1 MREKLTKK
9 LTKKL
14 TNNLGL
20 KLIAAVSAI
29 LLWLLIMNTND
40 PQTTF
45 TVSGIPIEF
54 ANGSVLE
61 ENGLVYDVVGNRT
74 VSVSVTTRTK
84 DKDKIKF
91 SDFKATA
98 DLAEIYGLTSNVKVD
113 VELVNNASL
122 VRKWSQM
129 DFGTTIATEKVV
141 TRPFRI
147 EVVEQ
152 GKVEDGF
159 DYRQCTLSSGTVEL
173 TGAVSKLNDIS
184 AVKAFVDVSLSAES
198 GTMTVP
204 LVFYNSAGREIRSL
218 NSLGIETEM
227 REVEVKV
234 VVQKTS
240 PVSLDVVVNNKDKV
254 AEGYRYITYRISD
267 QSISVIGTMQAVAG
281 LDKIQIEVDAEGASG
296 EVVKEIDIRD
306 YLPANVTVAG
316 DEPLITIR
324 LVVEPEGTKEFEV
337 PSANVRFEGEDYSW
351 AYYVHQPRI
360 KVSVFGLKS
369 DWQNLQA
376 KDIFLTGN
384 VAGLEVGDHV
394 LVLTAV
400 PIEGLEITVEEEVV
414 LTIVDPEDEP
424 SEDPD
429 DKPVNSTEK
438 VESTKENE
446 ESTKAPTE
454 GNTESESSKET
465 SSEDKEQETTEAR
478 NSRWFGGR

>member
-1 MREKLTKK
+1 MKEK

-20 KLIAAVSAI
+20 KLIAVVSAV

-40 PQTTF
+40 PETTF
-45 TVSGIPIEF
+45 TISGIPIEF
-54 ANGSVLE
+54 VNGSVLE
-61 ENGLVYDVVGNRT
+61 ENGLVYEVVGNKS

-84 DKDKIKF
+84 DKDKIKAQ
-91 SDFKATA
+91 DFKATA
-98 DLAEIYGLTSNVKVD
+98 NLADIYGLTSNVRISVD
-113 VELVNNASL
+113 LVNNASL
-122 VRKWSQM
+122 IRKWGQM
-129 DFGTTIATEKVV
+129 DFGTTIETEKVV
-141 TRPFRI
+141 TRPFKI

-152 GKVEDGF
+152 GNVEDGF

-184 AVKAFVDVSLSAES
+184 AVKALVDVSLSAES

-204 LVFYNSAGREIRSL
+204 LTFYNSAGKEIRSL
-218 NSLGIETEM
+218 NALGIKAQM
-227 REVEVKV
+227 REVKV
-234 VVQKTS
+234 NVMVQKTS

-316 DEPLITIR
+316 DETVVTIR
-324 LVVEPEGTKEFEV
+324 LVVEPEGTKEFDV
-337 PSANVRFEGEDYSW
+337 PSANVRFEGENYSW
-351 AYYVHQPRI
+351 AYYIHQPRI

-376 KDIFLTGN
+376 KDIFLVGN
-384 VAGLEVGDHV
+384 VTDMEVGDHV
-394 LVLTAV
+394 LTLTPV
-400 PIEGLEITVEEEVV
+400 PIDGLEITVDKEVI
-414 LTIVDPEDEP
+414 LTIVEPEEETDAPED
-424 SEDPD
+424 
-429 DKPVNSTEK
+429 STEK
-438 VESTKENE
+438 ESSEDRE
-446 ESTKAPTE
+446 DSTKAPSQAS
-454 GNTESESSKET
+454 TESTET
-465 SSEDKEQETTEAR
+465 TSGDEEQETTAAQ
-478 NSRWFGGR
+478 SGRRFWGR